1 MVFMIPADNGQT
13 PQTREDT
20 VIGFARA
27 FIRATALA
35 ALGFAAAIGPAHSQN
50 SSEHPW
56 MLPDLLAAAKTEGGT
71 LTVYS
76 SVNEQEALPFWKVF
90 EQATGIKVEYVRGSD
105 SSIMGRIAIER
116 RAGQKSWDILA
127 SPAVLKLPQ
136 DFLQKMDLPEAK
148 SLIPQARDPNGKWF
162 GIYSTY
168 TTPAYN
174 TKLVKAADLPKTYE
188 EFLTHKEWAGK
199 VAIDGTDSQWLKAIL
214 THYGEERGRKL
225 VTDIVATLQPVVL
238 DGHLVVA
245 RAVAA
250 GEYAVALNNYVAL
263 TMNMKIANEPTDIW
277 VLDPVTL
284 FFGAVGVN
292 GLAAHPKTAM
302 LAANFMISKEAGDQ
316 MTVAGRLPVRPDV
329 TPNPPDT
336 IKRIEQKKIIAV
348 DVSPEEEKKWL
359 KTFQDLFKPR

>member
-1 MVFMIPADNGQT
+1 MRAAALAVLCCSAAVFPAHGQT
-13 PQTREDT
+13 APS
-20 VIGFARA
+20 A
-27 FIRATALA
+27 
-35 ALGFAAAIGPAHSQN
+35 
-50 SSEHPW
+50 HPW

-76 SVNEQEALPFWKVF
+76 SVNEQEALPFWKIF
-90 EQATGIKVEYVRGSD
+90 EQATGLKVDYVRGSD
-105 SSIMGRIAIER
+105 NSIMGRIAIER

-127 SPAVLKLPQ
+127 SPAVLKLPP
-136 DFLQKMDLPEAK
+136 DFLQKVDLPEAK
-148 SLIPQARDPNGKWF
+148 GLIPQARDPNGRWF
-162 GIYSTY
+162 AIYSTY

-174 TKLVKAADLPKTYE
+174 TKLVQAADLPKTYE
-188 EFLTHKEWAGK
+188 EFLGHKEWAGK
-199 VAIDGTDSQWLKAIL
+199 VAIDGTDSQWLKAMFG
-214 THYGEERGRKL
+214 HYGEERGRKL
-225 VTDIVATLQPVVL
+225 ITDIVTTLQPVVL

-263 TMNMKIANEPTDIW
+263 TMNMKLSGEPTDIW

-302 LAANFMISKEAGDQ
+302 LAANFMISKEAGEY
-316 MTVAGRLPVRPDV
+316 MTSAGRLPVRPDV

-336 IKRIEQKKIIAV
+336 IKRLEQKKIIPV

>member
-1 MVFMIPADNGQT
+1 M
-13 PQTREDT
+13 

-27 FIRATALA
+27 FIHAAALA
-35 ALGFAAAIGPAHSQN
+35 ALGFAAAIGPAQSQN
-50 SSEHPW
+50 PPAHPW
-56 MLPDLLAAAKTEGGT
+56 MLPDLLAAAKAEGGT

-76 SVNEQEALPFWKVF
+76 SVNEQEALPFWQIF
-90 EQATGIKVEYVRGSD
+90 EQATGLKVDYVRGSD

-127 SPAVLKLPQ
+127 SPAVVKLPQ
-136 DFLQKMDLPEAK
+136 DFLQKVDLPEAK
-148 SLIPQARDPNGKWF
+148 GLIPQARDPNGKWF

-199 VAIDGTDSQWLKAIL
+199 IAIDGTDSQWLKAIF

-225 VTDIVATLQPVVL
+225 VTDIVAALQPVVL

-250 GEYAVALNNYVAL
+250 GEYSVALNNYVAL
-263 TMNMKIANEPTDIW
+263 TMNMKLTGEPTDIW

-284 FFGAVGVN
+284 FLGAVGVN

-302 LAANFMISKEAGDQ
+302 LAANFMISKEAGEQ
-316 MTVAGRLPVRPDV
+316 MTKAGRLPVRPDV
-329 TPNPPDT
+329 TPNPPDV
-336 IKRIEQKKIIAV
+336 IKRLEQKKIIAV
-348 DVSPEEEKKWL
+348 DVSPEEEKKWQ
-359 KTFQDLFKPR
+359 KTFQELFRPR